1 MSLSSLSRE
10 VVKVFDKKIIKPAF
24 KLFQRRKVAQKPKT
38 LKYSDWSF
46 CHNGKLASTVK
57 KRKSI
62 QVTAKK
68 KKPPAVSPQLQME
81 ERSTAEEASPSS
93 PYCSFCE

>member
-1 MSLSSLSRE
+1 MSLSFLSRR
-10 VVKVFDKKIIKPAF
+10 VVKVFGKKITKPAL
-24 KLFQRRKVAQKPKT
+24 KLFPRRKVAQKPKT

-62 QVTAKK
+62 QVTKK
-68 KKPPAVSPQLQME
+68 RKSPQL
-81 ERSTAEEASPSS
+81 
-93 PYCSFCE
+93 